1 MPSVTSWLRL
11 EPRNR
16 DAEMNTSL
24 QARIY
29 DPLWMLTR
37 QWQFGEFQGEDNGS
51 PVIARW
57 RGEAAPLT
65 RYHSGAIVSNTI
77 APNYDGSRMPLE
89 ALVERESVRPSTSRP
104 ERLRFAA
111 EAGQHFLRLLDQQPL
126 PPDTRATYRNAFI
139 REFSFQPLIAEQRER
154 LDRESL
160 AFFDLMVARVPDGRR
175 LYAALRSTT
184 PGEIVIALA
193 LEIAESDVAEVEKAA
208 RLWLQWFETFF
219 SEPEGDNPSWLPERM
234 EYGFSVA
241 TRFGDGERVLT
252 AQEYFEGH
260 LDWHSFDVNPDVTL
274 GAASDKP
281 FKEVKGTAIPA
292 PASFRGMPAPRFWE
306 FEDAQVNFGSVDAG
320 PTDILRLLL
329 VE

>member
-89 ALVERESVRPSTSRP
+89 ALVERESVRPSISQP

-139 REFSFQPLIAEQRER
+139 REFSFQPLTAEHIDHRQKEIEQNERRRQRQAGQHNNHR
-154 LDRESL
+154 HAAQWSR
-160 AFFDLMVARVPDGRR
+160 RVRPRT
-175 LYAALRSTT
+175 RS
-184 PGEIVIALA
+184 
-193 LEIAESDVAEVEKAA
+193 VENLK
-208 RLWLQWFETFF
+208 
-219 SEPEGDNPSWLPERM
+219 
-234 EYGFSVA
+234 
-241 TRFGDGERVLT
+241 
-252 AQEYFEGH
+252 
-260 LDWHSFDVNPDVTL
+260 
-274 GAASDKP
+274 
-281 FKEVKGTAIPA
+281 
-292 PASFRGMPAPRFWE
+292 
-306 FEDAQVNFGSVDAG
+306 
-320 PTDILRLLL
+320 
-329 VE
+329 